1 MKAGYEVI
9 MTDSGPRFA
18 VLLGAL
24 ADGAKRIPI
33 AVIGQFKKGA
43 QAFAI
48 TRQTLADLV
57 ANFRR
62 RTIDTVI
69 DYEHA
74 SEFPED
80 RYISP
85 VIDYGAR
92 DKHSGQAQGA
102 TLVAAALTNRPFLEG
117 LPALAMSAN
126 LRDRG
131 PFQTMVL
138 AEIETNIAAKCAANK
153 KLNYATAWS
162 QLAMEQPGLIAS
174 YNAAVRMA
182 DQHKPGRFGPR
193 Q

>member
-74 SEFPED
+74 SEFPE
-80 RYISP
+80 
-85 VIDYGAR
+85 A
-92 DKHSGQAQGA
+92 AQGGPIP
-102 TLVAAALTNRPFLEG
+102 AAGSPPSKMRRTQMESCGAQLSSRRARP
-117 LPALAMSAN
+117 A
-126 LRDRG
+126 
-131 PFQTMVL
+131 
-138 AEIETNIAAKCAANK
+138 
-153 KLNYATAWS
+153 
-162 QLAMEQPGLIAS
+162 
-174 YNAAVRMA
+174 
-182 DQHKPGRFGPR
+182 
-193 Q
+193 